1 MVLVADEICIS
12 SLIWDVKKNT
22 RRLRKNTRG
31 EKKIRGAKKKYA
43 STKTKIRMQIILV
56 QMEQHILTDLC
67 GAQKYYQVPQKLL
80 FVRGNYWVPCA
91 DFLASY
97 HFRNAVVLW
106 LGN

>member
-1 MVLVADEICIS
+1 MLVVRRKVDICVQKYIWLRRNFYYMCR
-12 SLIWDVKKNT
+12 SL
-22 RRLRKNTRG
+22 
-31 EKKIRGAKKKYA
+31 
-43 STKTKIRMQIILV
+43 
-56 QMEQHILTDLC
+56 LTDLC

-80 FVRGNYWVPCA
+80 FVRGNYWVPCV

>member
-1 MVLVADEICIS
+1 MLVVRRKVDICAQKYIWLRRNFYYMRR
-12 SLIWDVKKNT
+12 SL
-22 RRLRKNTRG
+22 
-31 EKKIRGAKKKYA
+31 
-43 STKTKIRMQIILV
+43 
-56 QMEQHILTDLC
+56 LTDLC